1 MAVCLGVVYYQGN
14 CGSDYHNCCYFMA
27 HCLWLQCVWHTMA
40 SELENFGIKVNAIV
54 PGLTYLTDSRKY
66 KYRDIRE

>member
-1 MAVCLGVVYYQGN
+1 
-14 CGSDYHNCCYFMA
+14 
-27 HCLWLQCVWHTMA
+27 MA
-40 SELENFGIKVNAIV
+40 SVLENFGIKVNAIV